1 MKQAKQ
7 MQEKMLQLQ
16 EELAAKTV
24 EATAGGG
31 MVSVAVNGKFEILS
45 LKIEK
50 EVVNPDDVEM
60 LQDLIMAAVNEGIF
74 RDGEDHGGDA
84 DPRTDVGGAMSGYA
98 LPIQRLIKEL
108 SRFPGIGEKT
118 AARLANHILHVSTE
132 EARRLAET
140 ILDVKYKIR
149 FCSVCFNLAEGELCN
164 VCSDPARNRG
174 LICVVEEP
182 DSLIALEMSGW
193 YSGVY
198 HVLHGAL
205 SPLDGI
211 GPEHLRIGELLDRIA
226 AHPVEEVIVATN
238 PSVAGETTALLLS
251 KLLKERGVNVTR
263 IALGVPVGGDLKYT
277 DRMTL
282 AKCLEFRR
290 GV

>member
-1 MKQAKQ
+1 
-7 MQEKMLQLQ
+7 
-16 EELAAKTV
+16 
-24 EATAGGG
+24 
-31 MVSVAVNGKFEILS
+31 
-45 LKIEK
+45 
-50 EVVNPDDVEM
+50 
-60 LQDLIMAAVNEGIF
+60 
-74 RDGEDHGGDA
+74 
-84 DPRTDVGGAMSGYA
+84 MSGYA
-98 LPIQRLIKEL
+98 LPIKRLIKEL
-108 SRFPGIGEKT
+108 SRLPGIGGKT
-118 AARLANHILHVSTE
+118 AARLAAYIIRASE
-132 EARRLAET
+132 EDARSLAES
-140 ILDVKYKIR
+140 ILDVKRKIR
-149 FCSVCFNLAEGELCN
+149 LCSVCFNLAEGEICD
-164 VCSDPARNRG
+164 VCADAARNRE
-174 LICVVEEP
+174 LLCVVEEP
-182 DSLIALEMSGW
+182 DSLIALEESGG
-193 YSGVY
+193 YHGVY

-238 PSVAGETTALLLS
+238 PSVAGETTALLLT